1 MNRQREA
8 TERVMS
14 EAVRL
19 SRSYEELQNIFSQMK
34 TVARNN
40 ALLGARLTT
49 TEQRVAEFGK
59 EFEKLSSTPQT
70 NDVPALVPD
79 PPDAPKP

>member
-1 MNRQREA
+1 
-8 TERVMS
+8 MS
-14 EAVRL
+14 VSVSVVVPVFNGA
-19 SRSYEELQNIFSQMK
+19 RSIPEL
-34 TVARNN
+34 A
-40 ALLGARLTT
+40 ARLTRT
-49 TEQRVAEFGK
+49 LSDEQRVAEFGK